1 MAVTCAHC
9 GTVNP
14 DGNTICMSCGMPL
27 GPVPADTAATTPDAP
42 AAAPDLP
49 GVALPNLD
57 EPIAV
62 PAPSGAALTSGS
74 DPTSYLPPGYSPG
87 ASPYLARPGYG
98 AAPMHRT
105 GRFSVIAIVGIISI
119 VFGGAG
125 AVEAALRTSGSS
137 QSVSTSPPANVPIN
151 TPAGPQ
157 SQKSS
162 NGLTTTPFATVFV
175 PTGFSVNDQAA
186 DYIVLTP
193 NNNDIEAVGLQSEPL
208 TVTTTNA
215 ELDQDLLAGDQK
227 DGDPTAKFCSTAA
240 PTHTALVGSGGFIKA
255 DVITICENVTPSG
268 GAKFAAV
275 DGFVDA
281 VAITASG
288 SYEAI
293 WVEIFAAANDY
304 QAFSDSLPSE
314 LFTSSTFKDAAP
326 LASAATA

>member
-14 DGNTICMSCGMPL
+14 DGNTICSSCGMPL
-27 GPVPADTAATTPDAP
+27 GPVPAEAAATASDTPP
-42 AAAPDLP
+42 AAPDLP
-49 GVALPNLD
+49 GVALPNLN

-62 PAPSGAALTSGS
+62 PTTGGASLTSSS
-74 DPTSYLPPGYSPG
+74 DPTNFLPPGYSPG
-87 ASPYLARPGYG
+87 ASPYLAKPAYG
-98 AAPMHRT
+98 AAPPHRT
-105 GRFSVIAIVGIISI
+105 GRFSVIAIVGIISV

-125 AVEAALRTSGSS
+125 AVEAALRTNGSS
-137 QSVSTSPPANVPIN
+137 STSTSPPANVPPS
-151 TPAGPQ
+151 TTSGTQQTQTSAT
-157 SQKSS
+157 
-162 NGLTTTPFATVFV
+162 GLTTTPFASVYV
-175 PTGFSVNDQAA
+175 PSGFSINDQAS

-227 DGDPTAKFCSTAA
+227 DDDPTAKFCSTAA

-255 DVITICENVTPSG
+255 DVITICENVTPSSG
-268 GAKFAAV
+268 PKFAAI

-281 VAITASG
+281 VAMTSSG

-293 WVEIFAAANDY
+293 WVEIFSDSADY
-304 QAFSDSLPSE
+304 QSFSNSLPTE
-314 LFTSSTFKDAAP
+314 LFTSSVFKDASP
-326 LASAATA
+326 LGS

>member
-27 GPVPADTAATTPDAP
+27 GPVPAGTAATASDAP

-49 GVALPNLD
+49 GVALPNLG
-57 EPIAV
+57 EPLAT
-62 PAPSGAALTSGS
+62 PALSATSPTS
-74 DPTSYLPPGYSPG
+74 ATDPTNFLPPGYAPVG
-87 ASPYLARPGYG
+87 SPYLARPSST
-98 AAPMHRT
+98 AAPVHRT
-105 GRFSVIAIVGIISI
+105 GRFSVVAIVGIISI

-125 AVEAALRTSGSS
+125 AVEAALRTNGSS
-137 QSVSTSPPANVPIN
+137 QSVSTSPPANVPPS
-151 TPAGPQ
+151 TTSGTETQ
-157 SQKSS
+157 TSTS
-162 NGLTTTPFATVFV
+162 GLTSTPFASVYV
-175 PTGFSVNDQAA
+175 PSGFSVNDQAS

-227 DGDPTAKFCSTAA
+227 DDDPTAKFCSTAA

-255 DVITICENVTPSG
+255 DVITICENVTPSSG
-268 GAKFAAV
+268 PKFAAV

-281 VAITASG
+281 VAMTSSG

-293 WVEIFAAANDY
+293 WVEIFADAGDY
-304 QAFSDSLPSE
+304 QSFSDSLPTA
-314 LFTSSTFKDAAP
+314 LFTSSIFKDASP
-326 LASAATA
+326 LGS

>member
-14 DGNTICMSCGMPL
+14 DGNTICSSCGMPL
-27 GPVPADTAATTPDAP
+27 GPVPAEAAATASDAP

-49 GVALPNLD
+49 GVALPNLN

-62 PAPSGAALTSGS
+62 PATSGASLTSAS
-74 DPTSYLPPGYSPG
+74 DPTNFLPPGYSPG
-87 ASPYLARPGYG
+87 ASPYLAKPAYG
-98 AAPMHRT
+98 AAPPHRT

-137 QSVSTSPPANVPIN
+137 SVSTSPPANVPTT

-157 SQKSS
+157 SQASS
-162 NGLTTTPFATVFV
+162 TGLTTTPFATVYV
-175 PTGFSVNDQAA
+175 PPGFSINDQES

-193 NNNDIEAVGLQSEPL
+193 DNNDIEAVGLQSEPL

-227 DGDPTAKFCSTAA
+227 TDDPTAKFCSAAA
-240 PTHTALVGSGGFIKA
+240 PTHTALVGSGGYIKA
-255 DVITICENVTPSG
+255 DVITICENVTPSSG
-268 GAKFAAV
+268 PKFAAV

-281 VAITASG
+281 VAMTSSG

-293 WVEIFAAANDY
+293 WVEIFADAADY
-304 QAFSDSLPSE
+304 QSFSDSLPSE
-314 LFTSSTFKDAAP
+314 LFTSSTFKDASP
-326 LASAATA
+326 LASAAAT